1 MAGSDNFFVYFQD
14 IEIVMDNGP
23 DIKDITLSVEEV
35 VNKSGIKNGVV
46 HITSVGSTG
55 SITTIEYEPGVVK
68 DLKDIIN
75 EIVPP
80 DRYYEHEKA
89 WHDGNGHS
97 HVQAAIIGPSISVSI
112 RDFKMIL
119 GTWQQIVVINHDVK
133 PRTRKITITVVGST

>member
-14 IEIVMDNGP
+14 IEVVMDKGL

-35 VNKSGIKNGVV
+35 VNKSGIRNGVV